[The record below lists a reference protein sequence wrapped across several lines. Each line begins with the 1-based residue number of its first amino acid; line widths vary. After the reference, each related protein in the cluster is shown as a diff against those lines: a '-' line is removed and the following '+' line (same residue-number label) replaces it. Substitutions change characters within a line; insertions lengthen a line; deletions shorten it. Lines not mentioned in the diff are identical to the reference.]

1 MPSLEFYLLEEL
13 DALNSSLSDAA
24 AEWSSREGEEGY
36 EVWREV
42 VKRWDLLAN
51 VAVEKFGWELGM
63 IKGSRGRKHGYE
75 GEQIKR
81 DPGVYSDDEVDLDD
95 LEEGEDAPVI
105 VEL

>member
-1 MPSLEFYLLEEL
+1 MPSLDCHLLEEL

-24 AEWSSREGEEGY
+24 AEWATREGEEGY

-42 VKRWDLLAN
+42 VRRWDALAN
-51 VAVEKFGWELGM
+51 VAVEKFGWELSM